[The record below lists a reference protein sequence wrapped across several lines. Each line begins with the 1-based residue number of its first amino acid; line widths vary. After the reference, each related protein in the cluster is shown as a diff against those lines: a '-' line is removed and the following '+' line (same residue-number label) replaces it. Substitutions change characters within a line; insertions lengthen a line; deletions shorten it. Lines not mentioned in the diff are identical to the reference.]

1 MVAKKKEGIPA
12 EETASPYPP
21 MQLAQ
26 TMHRL
31 TVKPELEQLQIKTFD
46 EIVQDLENPSLYKL
60 LKEKL
65 YDGKE
70 PLLASAKLT
79 DDDLKEMEDKNAA
92 KLKEL
97 EAAVEEAIESAGDME
112 VMDARVEVARFAS
125 KSLSQS
131 EALAAYEK
139 VLALPKVSSGKK
151 IDSLMACARV
161 ASFYSDTSAADAF
174 MDRAHKLAEVG
185 GGADWDRRNRLK
197 VYRALQ
203 CMLQRD
209 METAS
214 TLLLDCIATFSCVE
228 MCTYQEFIVYTI
240 LTNLLHIPRPDLKKK
255 IIDGPE
261 VLSVAPEIPQ
271 VVRCLLPAFFLL
283 LQLQYLVQT
292 QHFFFIANGTFSCTA
307 QIGSLL
313 LQLRLQGLLAR
324 HGRSGRCPVAGS
336 FPASTRCLLDARTAH
351 FGLQAV
357 PRQLPECH
365 ALGHGQCFWCVDRLY

>member
-97 EAAVEEAIESAGDME
+97 EAAVEEAIECAGDME

-228 MCTYQEFIVYTI
+228 MCSYQEFIVYTI
-240 LTNLLHIPRPDLKKK
+240 MTNMLHLPRPDLKMK

-261 VLSVAPEIPQ
+261 VLSVSSEIPQ
-271 VVRCLLPAFFLL
+271 VVRTFLCFY
-283 LQLQYLVQT
+283 LQ
-292 QHFFFIANGTFSCTA
+292 
-307 QIGSLL
+307 
-313 LQLRLQGLLAR
+313 
-324 HGRSGRCPVAGS
+324 
-336 FPASTRCLLDARTAH
+336 
-351 FGLQAV
+351 
-357 PRQLPECH
+357 
-365 ALGHGQCFWCVDRLY
+365 

>member
-1 MVAKKKEGIPA
+1 MVETEKKTDKKKLEIPP

-21 MQLAQ
+21 MKLAQ
-26 TMHRL
+26 SMHRL
-31 TVKPELEQLQIKTFD
+31 TVKKPESEQLQVETFD
-46 EIVQDLENPSLYKL
+46 EIIQELENPSLYKI

-70 PLLASAKLT
+70 PLVSSAKLT
-79 DDDLKEMEDKNAA
+79 DDDLQEMEDKNAA
-92 KLKEL
+92 AVKDL

-112 VMDARVEVARFAS
+112 VMDARVAIARFAS
-125 KSLSQS
+125 KSLSQA

-174 MDRAHKLAEVG
+174 MERAHKLAEAG

-203 CMLQRD
+203 SLLHRD
-209 METAS
+209 LETS
-214 TLLLDCIATFSCVE
+214 SKLLLDCIATFSCVE

-240 LTNLLHIPRPDLKKK
+240 LTNMLHLPRPDLKKK

-261 VLSVAPEIPQ
+261 VLSVSRGIPQ
-271 VVRCLLPAFFLL
+271 VVRAL
-283 LQLQYLVQT
+283 
-292 QHFFFIANGTFSCTA
+292 FI
-307 QIGSLL
+307 
-313 LQLRLQGLLAR
+313 
-324 HGRSGRCPVAGS
+324 
-336 FPASTRCLLDARTAH
+336 
-351 FGLQAV
+351 
-357 PRQLPECH
+357 
-365 ALGHGQCFWCVDRLY
+365 